1 MLRASTVRNFAELE
15 VTAMKNLLFYV
26 KDLYG
31 CPLGLFFFSVKYKI
45 SFQNQS
51 LILETKAL
59 FNLETKG
66 GRDNADTYLEPCDTS
81 KFL

>member
-1 MLRASTVRNFAELE
+1 MSTRTV
-15 VTAMKNLLFYV
+15 
-26 KDLYG
+26 
-31 CPLGLFFFSVKYKI
+31 FFSVKYKI

-51 LILETKAL
+51 SILETKAL

-66 GRDNADTYLEPCDTS
+66 RRDNADTYLEPCDTS